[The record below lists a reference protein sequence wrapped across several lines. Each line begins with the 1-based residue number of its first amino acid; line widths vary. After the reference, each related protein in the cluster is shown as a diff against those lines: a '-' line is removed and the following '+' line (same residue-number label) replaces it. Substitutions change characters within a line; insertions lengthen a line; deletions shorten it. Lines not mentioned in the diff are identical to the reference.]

1 VGRLENII
9 ARNRRPHGFRATVG
23 MLWRGL
29 VILVI
34 LGLLIFTDWALTD
47 DAGDPP
53 SARPPDPGERRL
65 DGVPVL
71 RPAGRPRPETGPPG
85 SVTPGRPR

>member
-23 MLWRGL
+23 MVWRGVL
-29 VILVI
+29 LLLL
-34 LGLLIFTDWALTD
+34 LGALIFTDWALTG
-47 DAGDPP
+47 DAGEPS
-53 SARPPDPGERRL
+53 SARPPAPGERRL

-71 RPAGRPRPETGPPG
+71 RPSAPPRPR
-85 SVTPGRPR
+85 